1 MEMCEN
7 QRNDLLFLHGWGLL
21 DLLPVATALSVTTTI
36 MPTRLVCA
44 CFASGGMLC
53 LSSAYFTPNVT
64 KRPLCHSCSFLCC
77 LHFLLSSLRKRFL
90 NPPTLQHSVSP
101 RITTRQT
108 TSHGQQTSECL
119 SSLMSDFIYLFIYL
133 FIFFPG

>member
-1 MEMCEN
+1 METCEN
-7 QRNDLLFLHGWGLL
+7 QRNDPQFLHGWVLL

-36 MPTRLVCA
+36 MLTHLACA
-44 CFASGGMLC
+44 CFASGGMQC

-77 LHFLLSSLRKRFL
+77 LHFLRSSLRKFSL
-90 NPPTLQHSVSP
+90 NPPTLHHSISP

-119 SSLMSDFIYLFIYL
+119 SSRMSEVKLQQK
-133 FIFFPG
+133 

>member
-7 QRNDLLFLHGWGLL
+7 QQNDPQFLHGWVLL
-21 DLLPVATALSVTTTI
+21 DLLPVPMALSVTTTI

-44 CFASGGMLC
+44 CFASGGMQC
-53 LSSAYFTPNVT
+53 LSSAYFTRNVT

-77 LHFLLSSLRKRFL
+77 LHFLRSSPRKLSL
-90 NPPTLQHSVSP
+90 NPPTLQRSVSP

-108 TSHGQQTSECL
+108 TSHGQQTSKCL
-119 SSLMSDFIYLFIYL
+119 SSLMSDFKLQQK
-133 FIFFPG
+133 